1 MRCVCVACSLCGACV
16 FVFVSLYLYICSW
29 ICSVF
34 VVGFAVYLWWDVS
47 TFSAAGACVCLAC
60 APLLRTSTWLLLW
73 QITMYWSDLLPPA
86 HPACPFYDPSL
97 YFIPQ
102 HTYLPG
108 AGWGEI
114 EFLRISHGGGV
125 VLNFEPFRGNIWTS
139 ILVVVI
145 FVYIIYIFFCCWLDC
160 LELLAFWFSRK
171 IHIGSG
177 GTAPSDISPYCVC
190 QQLWNWF
197 KSIKDK
203 RVEIKFE
210 SCHLLFSRWF
220 CKGLLSILYSIRNWK
235 IS

>member
-1 MRCVCVACSLCGACV
+1 MYFAVRCVCMACSLCKSCV
-16 FVFVSLYLYICSW
+16 FVIVSLYLYICSW

-114 EFLRISHGGGV
+114 EFLRISHGGAV
-125 VLNFEPFRGNIWTS
+125 VLNFEPFRESIWKS
-139 ILVVVI
+139 ILLVVV
-145 FVYIIYIFFCCWLDC
+145 VA
-160 LELLAFWFSRK
+160 E
-171 IHIGSG
+171 
-177 GTAPSDISPYCVC
+177 ISENPY
-190 QQLWNWF
+190 W
-197 KSIKDK
+197 
-203 RVEIKFE
+203 
-210 SCHLLFSRWF
+210 
-220 CKGLLSILYSIRNWK
+220 
-235 IS
+235 

>member
-1 MRCVCVACSLCGACV
+1 MVRCVNVFCCWRLCLSGMCPPVENINLTFTVANHNVLVWLTATGTSS
-16 FVFVSLYLYICSW
+16 VSLLWSLLIFYSPTHILARRRLGWNWIPQNQSWRGGRPELWAFSRKYWKILMIGSGGLCWHYLHYNECIDA
-29 ICSVF
+29 VF
-34 VVGFAVYLWWDVS
+34 VVV
-47 TFSAAGACVCLAC
+47 
-60 APLLRTSTWLLLW
+60 
-73 QITMYWSDLLPPA
+73 
-86 HPACPFYDPSL
+86 
-97 YFIPQ
+97 
-102 HTYLPG
+102 
-108 AGWGEI
+108 
-114 EFLRISHGGGV
+114 
-125 VLNFEPFRGNIWTS
+125 
-139 ILVVVI
+139 
-145 FVYIIYIFFCCWLDC
+145 C